1 MFRTSGFL
9 AIALSITAIGSA
21 ITPAAARPF
30 QALGG
35 QVSYSAIRDLAPHK
49 IVDRPNKLKSSMRP
63 TRMPVSELPVGSST
77 MPVAAPVRL
86 AAATASDVA
95 TQATPAVAAPSL
107 VPQCGADTIPAL
119 ATGIDALLPT
129 AQLSNDDITKVTEL
143 RQMIQDLAT
152 DGKVAAARNAEEVA
166 MYYLGYQKIWPQ
178 CGLGTF
184 AWQQIVYND
193 AVRTA
198 DQSK

>member
-30 QALGG
+30 PALGG

-49 IVDRPNKLKSSMRP
+49 IVDHPNKLKSSVQPARI
-63 TRMPVSELPVGSST
+63 PVSELPVT
-77 MPVAAPVRL
+77 
-86 AAATASDVA
+86 
-95 TQATPAVAAPSL
+95 APSL
-107 VPQCGADTIPAL
+107 VPQCGADAVPAL
-119 ATGIDALLPT
+119 AAGIDQLLPT
-129 AQLSNDDITKVTEL
+129 AQLSKDDFAKLTEL

-166 MYYLGYQKIWPQ
+166 MYYLGYQKTWLQ
-178 CGLGTF
+178 CGVGTF
-184 AWQQIVYND
+184 AWAQISYND
-193 AVRTA
+193 AVQTA
-198 DQSK
+198 AQTK